1 MDDDDEFLY
10 GDSQLKVPADL
21 AVAAPVPSSAASASV
36 SVSVSASASVEPDD
50 DIPFGKAVPADD
62 DLFPPIRPPADVT
75 APQVDDAEEGEE
87 DAAGDADVDA
97 DAVMGDGSDAS
108 EESDEDIEFIMEP
121 ANRSLDLRPIR
132 PAPRIANSTPQKVP
146 APGPSLTTEYTPR
159 ERGTPAKLPAA
170 QPPSTGTPSSKPLAT
185 PNINSPVPTPAAV
198 ISTPDAKPNVED
210 GPDPT
215 TFPPVT
221 APPSHPAID
230 TTATGMLEGR
240 PVFEVDMAAL
250 ADKAWRRPGSDISDW
265 FNYGFDEISWE
276 AYCYRRRELGDLAAV
291 LKTNVVNFSGMPEDQ
306 LTQLPPDIRTMPG
319 MNSMM
324 GPEMGNMNM
333 GPQMMDPMM
342 AGMGGEMGM
351 DGVGVGVGA
360 PQQGQ
365 GGPMPDQMGAGV
377 EGFGPQGGMGVGM
390 GIPEYG
396 IQDQSGMQQMQQ
408 QQQQQQQQMQQQMQP
423 QQLPPQQQQHM
434 FQSMDVPVAPS
445 PPVGPSR
452 GIPPQGPFRGPR
464 GMTMRGGRGGYV
476 PRGRGGHP
484 VPPVRPASPL
494 PPNVPTGPRNQ
505 NKYKDRDN
513 NAQAVDGL
521 DYGGG
526 GGGAGFGG
534 VDRGSLTP
542 VDFDDRTGRGE
553 IGHPVTI
560 DGNRKGADDGVY
572 NRVNYIIRP
581 SL

>member
-1 MDDDDEFLY
+1 
-10 GDSQLKVPADL
+10 
-21 AVAAPVPSSAASASV
+21 
-36 SVSVSASASVEPDD
+36 
-50 DIPFGKAVPADD
+50 
-62 DLFPPIRPPADVT
+62 
-75 APQVDDAEEGEE
+75 
-87 DAAGDADVDA
+87 
-97 DAVMGDGSDAS
+97 
-108 EESDEDIEFIMEP
+108 MEP
-121 ANRSLDLRPIR
+121 ANRSLDLRCVARPILPFLYPISLSRPTR
-132 PAPRIANSTPQKVP
+132 PAPRNANSTPQKVP

-159 ERGTPAKLPAA
+159 ERGGLAKPPAA
-170 QPPSTGTPSSKPLAT
+170 QPTPTGTPSSKPLAT
-185 PNINSPVPTPAAV
+185 PNIATPAPAPAPAAV
-198 ISTPDAKPNVED
+198 STPDVKPYIED
-210 GPDPT
+210 GPDPS

-230 TTATGMLEGR
+230 PTATGMLEGR

-306 LTQLPPDIRTMPG
+306 LTQLPPDIRTMVMTGATAMMANGGGPMMQPG

-351 DGVGVGVGA
+351 DGVGVAG
-360 PQQGQ
+360 P

-390 GIPEYG
+390 GIPDYG
-396 IQDQSGMQQMQQ
+396 IQMGLLNEGRIEINKDQSGMQQMQQQ

-423 QQLPPQQQQHM
+423 QQQQHM
-434 FQSMDVPVAPS
+434 FQNMDVPVAPS

-452 GIPPQGPFRGPR
+452 GIPQGPFRGPR
-464 GMTMRGGRGGYV
+464 GMTMRGGRGGYI

-484 VPPVRPASPL
+484 APPVRPASPL

-526 GGGAGFGG
+526 AAGGFGG
-534 VDRGSLTP
+534 VDRGSMTP
-542 VDFDDRTGRGE
+542 VDFDDRTGR
-553 IGHPVTI
+553 
-560 DGNRKGADDGVY
+560 
-572 NRVNYIIRP
+572 
-581 SL
+581 